1 MSKKVKTNI
10 KTGLTKSEVQKRIA
24 NNQVNYDTL
33 PKTKTIKE
41 IIKTNFFTY
50 FNMLNIALG
59 ACVFLAGLFN
69 NALYEGI
76 KNCLFMGVIF
86 TNSIISIVE
95 EIISKKIIDRLEVLT
110 ESKVKV
116 LRDGKYKELDINS
129 LVLDDIMELKSGH
142 QVVCDSIVRSGIVE
156 VNESLITGE
165 SDVITKKLGD
175 TLLSGSFIVSGTC
188 LSQVIHVAEENYV
201 SVISKEAKYVK
212 KSNSL
217 IMSSFEKILKIISFL
232 IIPLGIMLFL
242 TQMKV
247 TQGEITNSVFSSTA
261 GVIGMIPEGL
271 ILLTTSVMAV
281 SVIRLSKY
289 KVLVQGLS
297 AVETL
302 ARTDVICLDKTG
314 TLTEGKMSL
323 KKIIPY
329 KLTKKETIK
338 EILTALSYNITD
350 TNATMKA
357 IKDKYT
363 GESSWIIKEEIPF
376 SSSRKYSCISFEKK
390 GTYYLGAPEILFK
403 NKKEINKLTE
413 KYQKKY
419 RVLVL
424 AKSKEISNTLDS
436 LKLLAF
442 ILIEDIIRPSAESTL
457 KYFRKQGVEVKII
470 SGDNLSTVTR
480 ISEICGLKEIKGLD
494 TSSLSDEELT
504 KVANEYN
511 VFARVTPSGKKAII
525 ASLQSKGHTVG
536 MTGDGVNDVLALK
549 QSDCSIAL
557 GNGAD
562 STRSVSSLILLDGNF
577 DSLPKVIN
585 EGRRTINNIERSASL
600 LLMKTIYTI
609 LLILFSIISKSEY
622 FFVPIQLTLITGVT
636 IGIPSFI
643 LALEPNK
650 DLVSGNFMLKILS
663 KSIPVALT
671 VVINIMIVTLFGKCL
686 NFSSEI
692 TSTMSVILTTMTGF
706 IFLIKL
712 CKPYNF
718 IRISLITFLIS
729 LFLYACFFH
738 GTLFN
743 ISALNLHHLVVL
755 TMLTLASIFVYIVL
769 EELSNF
775 ILDSYNA
782 KNSERKRVDKRKIK
796 INIKKIIKL

>member
-1 MSKKVKTNI
+1 MSKVLKTNL
-10 KTGLTKSEVQKRIA
+10 KTGLNTKEVQQRIS
-24 NNQVNYDTL
+24 NNLVNYDTL
-33 PKTKTIKE
+33 PKTKTIKQ
-41 IIKTNFFTY
+41 IIKSNFFTY

-59 ACVFLAGLFN
+59 ACVFFVGLFN

-86 TNSIISIVE
+86 TNSVISIVE
-95 EIISKKIIDRLEVLT
+95 EIISKKIIDKLNVLT
-110 ESKVKV
+110 EEKVNV
-116 LRDGKYKELDINS
+116 LRNSQYEELEINE
-129 LVLDDIMELKSGH
+129 LVLDDIVELKSGH
-142 QVVCDSIVRSGIVE
+142 QIVCDSIVRSGVVE

-165 SDVITKKLGD
+165 SDAITKKVGD
-175 TLLSGSFIVSGTC
+175 TLLSGSFIVSGSC
-188 LSQVIHVAEENYV
+188 LAQIIHVAEDNYV
-201 SVISKEAKYVK
+201 SVISKSAKYVK
-212 KSNSL
+212 KTPSL

-232 IIPLGIMLFL
+232 IIPLGVMLFL

-247 TQGEITNSVFSSTA
+247 TDGEITSSVFTSTA

-314 TLTEGKMSL
+314 TLTEGKMTL
-323 KKIIPY
+323 KKVIPY
-329 KLTKKETIK
+329 KDLKKKDIE
-338 EILTALSYNITD
+338 EILTAICYNMND
-350 TNATMKA
+350 KNATMEA
-357 IKDKYT
+357 IKEKYNK
-363 GESSWIIKEEIPF
+363 ESSWKLKEEIPF
-376 SSSRKYSCISFEKK
+376 SSSRKFSCLSFDKK
-390 GTYYLGAPEILFK
+390 GAFYLGAGDILFK
-403 NKKEINKLTE
+403 NNKEIIKIIE

-419 RVLVL
+419 RVIVL
-424 AKSKEISNTLDS
+424 AKSKTCDFTPKN
-436 LKLLAF
+436 LKPLAF
-442 ILIEDIIRPSAESTL
+442 IMIEDIIRPSAESTL
-457 KYFRKQGVEVKII
+457 KYFKKQGIEVKII

-480 ISEICGLKEIKGLD
+480 ISEICGLKNINGLD
-494 TSSLSDEELT
+494 TSTVKEDELISIAE
-504 KVANEYN
+504 NYN
-511 VFARVTPSGKKAII
+511 VFARVTPTGKKLII
-525 ASLQSKGHTVG
+525 KSLQDKGYTVG

-562 STRSVSSLILLDGNF
+562 ATRSVSSIILLDGNF
-577 DSLPKVIN
+577 DSLPKIIN

-643 LALEPNK
+643 LALEPNHE
-650 DLVSGNFMLKILS
+650 LVSGNFLIKILN

-671 VVINIMIVTLFGKCL
+671 VVINVMIVTLFGNCL

-692 TSTMSVILTTMTGF
+692 TSTMSVILTTLTGF

-712 CKPYNF
+712 CNPYN
-718 IRISLITFLIS
+718 ILRISLITFLMS

-738 GTLFN
+738 ANLFN
-743 ISALNLHHLVVL
+743 ISELSLHHLVVL
-755 TMLTLASIFVYIVL
+755 TMLTLASIFVYVVL

-775 ILDSYNA
+775 IYDKYNE
-782 KNSERKRVDKRKIK
+782 KNVNKRKQS
-796 INIKKIIKL
+796 KKVLTFQN

>member
-1 MSKKVKTNI
+1 MSRKTKTNI
-10 KTGLTKSEVQKRIA
+10 KQGLTKKEVQERIA
-24 NNQVNYDTL
+24 KNQINYDTL
-33 PKTKTIKE
+33 PKTKTIKQ
-41 IIKTNFFTY
+41 IIKSNFFTY
-50 FNMLNIALG
+50 FNMLNITLG
-59 ACVFLAGLFN
+59 LCVFLAGLFN

-86 TNSIISIVE
+86 TNSVISIVE
-95 EIISKKIIDRLEVLT
+95 EIISKKIIDKLSVLT
-110 ESKVKV
+110 ESKVMV
-116 LRDGKYKELDINS
+116 LRDSKYSEKEINE
-129 LVLDDIMELKSGH
+129 LVLDDIIELKSGH
-142 QVVCDSIVRSGIVE
+142 QIVCDSIVRSGIVE

-165 SDVITKKLGD
+165 SDAITKKAGD
-175 TLLSGSFIVSGTC
+175 TLLSGSFIVSGSC
-188 LSQVIHVAEENYV
+188 LAQVIHVAEENYV

-212 KSNSL
+212 KTPSL
-217 IMSSFEKILKIISFL
+217 IMSSFEKILKIISFM

-247 TQGEITNSVFSSTA
+247 TNGEITSSVFSSTA

-281 SVIRLSKY
+281 SVMRLSKY

-314 TLTEGKMSL
+314 TLTEGKMTL
-323 KKIIPY
+323 KKVIPY
-329 KLTKKETIK
+329 KDVKKQDIT
-338 EILTALSYNITD
+338 EILNALSYCMTD
-350 TNATMKA
+350 SNATMEA
-357 IKDKYT
+357 IKEKYNEET
-363 GESSWIIKEEIPF
+363 SWELIEEIPF
-376 SSSRKYSCISFEKK
+376 SSSRKFSCLSFQKK
-390 GTYYLGAPEILFK
+390 GAFYLGAPEILFK
-403 NKKEINKLTE
+403 NNKEITKLTE
-413 KYQKKY
+413 KYQ
-419 RVLVL
+419 
-424 AKSKEISNTLDS
+424 AI
-436 LKLLAF
+436 

-457 KYFRKQGVEVKII
+457 KYFRKQGIEVKII
-470 SGDNLSTVTR
+470 SGDNIDTVTR
-480 ISEICGLKEIKGLD
+480 ISEICGLKDIKGID
-494 TSSLSDEELT
+494 TSIIKEESLSNVVD
-504 KVANEYN
+504 EYN
-511 VFARVTPSGKKAII
+511 VFARVTPTGKKII
-525 ASLQSKGHTVG
+525 ISSLQKKGHIVG

-577 DSLPKVIN
+577 DSLPKVID

-643 LALEPNK
+643 LALEPNH
-650 DLVSGNFMLKILS
+650 DLVTGNFLIKILN

-671 VVINIMIVTLFGKCL
+671 VVTNVMIVTLFGHCL
-686 NFSSEI
+686 NFSSEV

-718 IRISLITFLIS
+718 LRVTLITFLIS
-729 LFLYACFFH
+729 LFLFACFFYNE
-738 GTLFN
+738 LFN
-743 ISALNLHHLVVL
+743 ICKLTLDHLVVL

-769 EELSNF
+769 EELSNYL
-775 ILDSYNA
+775 LDSYN
-782 KNSERKRVDKRKIK
+782 KRNTKKSRKT
-796 INIKKIIKL
+796 KKF

>member
-1 MSKKVKTNI
+1 MSKRVKTNI
-10 KTGLTKSEVQKRIA
+10 KTGLTKREVQKRIE
-24 NNQVNYDTL
+24 NNQINYDIL
-33 PKTKTIKE
+33 PKTKTIKQ
-41 IIKTNFFTY
+41 IIKSNFFTY

-59 ACVFLAGLFN
+59 ACVFLAGLLN
-69 NALYEGI
+69 NALYEGL

-86 TNSIISIVE
+86 TNSVISIIE
-95 EIISKKIIDRLEVLT
+95 EIISKRIIDRLNVLT
-110 ESKVKV
+110 ENKIQV
-116 LRDGKYKELDINS
+116 LREGKYQEQEINT
-129 LVLDDIMELKSGH
+129 LVIDDIIELKSGH
-142 QVVCDSIVRSGIVE
+142 QVVCDSIVRKGTVE

-165 SDVITKKLGD
+165 SDAITKKVGD
-175 TLLSGSFIVSGTC
+175 TLLSGSFIVSGIC
-188 LSQVIHVAEENYV
+188 LAQIIHVAEENYI
-201 SVISKEAKYVK
+201 SEISKEAKYVK
-212 KSNSL
+212 KAPSL
-217 IMSSFEKILKIISFL
+217 IMASFEKILKIISFL

-247 TQGEITNSVFSSTA
+247 TNSEITSSVFTSTA

-314 TLTEGKMSL
+314 TLTEGKMNL

-329 KLTKKETIK
+329 TKTKQSEIK
-338 EILTALSYNITD
+338 EILTAITYNMQDKNMTIE
-350 TNATMKA
+350 A
-357 IKDKYT
+357 IKEKYT
-363 GESSWIIKEEIPF
+363 GESTWKTKEEIPF
-376 SSSRKYSCISFEKK
+376 SSERKYSCISFEKK
-390 GTYYLGAPEILFK
+390 GAYYLGAPEILFK
-403 NKKEINKLTE
+403 NNKEINSKIE

-424 AKSKEISNTLDS
+424 AKASKCTNEPKN
-436 LKLLAF
+436 LKLLA
-442 ILIEDIIRPSAESTL
+442 IIIIEDVIRASAEKTL
-457 KYFRKQGVEVKII
+457 KYFKKQGIEVKII
-470 SGDNLSTVTR
+470 SGDNLATVTR
-480 ISEICGLKEIKGLD
+480 ISEICGLKDTKGID
-494 TSSLSDEELT
+494 TSQITEEELAK
-504 KVANEYN
+504 KVNDYN
-511 VFARVTPSGKKAII
+511 IFARVTPTGKKTII
-525 ASLQSKGHTVG
+525 TSLQKNGHTVG

-562 STRSVSSLILLDGNF
+562 ATRSVSSLILLDGNF
-577 DSLPKVIN
+577 DSLPKIIN

-600 LLMKTIYTI
+600 LLMKTLYTI
-609 LLILFSIISKSEY
+609 MLILFSIISKTEY

-636 IGIPSFI
+636 IGVPSFI
-643 LALEPNK
+643 LALEPNNE
-650 DLVSGNFMLKILS
+650 LVSGNFIIKILS

-712 CKPYNF
+712 CKPYN
-718 IRISLITFLIS
+718 ILRIILITSLITI
-729 LFLYACFFH
+729 FLYACFFH
-738 GTLFN
+738 ATLFN
-743 ISALNLHHLVVL
+743 ISKLNLHHLVVL
-755 TMLTLASIFVYIVL
+755 TMLTLASIFVYVVL
-769 EELSNF
+769 EEISNYM
-775 ILDSYNA
+775 LEKHNQ
-782 KNSERKRVDKRKIK
+782 KIK
-796 INIKKIIKL
+796 KQKLDTKILKKTKWYDKF

>member
-1 MSKKVKTNI
+1 MSRRVKTNI
-10 KTGLTKSEVQKRIA
+10 KTGLTKNEVQKRIN

-33 PKTKTIKE
+33 PKTKTIKQ
-41 IIKTNFFTY
+41 IIKSNFFTY
-50 FNMLNIALG
+50 FNLLNISLG
-59 ACVFLAGLFN
+59 LCVFLVGLFN
-69 NALYEGI
+69 NAFYEGL

-86 TNSIISIVE
+86 TNSVISIVE
-95 EIISKKIIDRLEVLT
+95 EIISKRIIDNLSVLT
-110 ESKVKV
+110 ENKVKV
-116 LRDGKYKELDINS
+116 LRNGKWSEKELNA
-129 LVLDDIMELKSGH
+129 LVLDDIIELKSGH
-142 QVVCDSIVRSGIVE
+142 QIVCDSIVRNGIVE

-165 SDVITKKLGD
+165 SDAITKKTGD
-175 TLLSGSFIVSGTC
+175 TLLSGSFVISGQCTA
-188 LSQVIHVAEENYV
+188 QIIHVAEDNYV

-212 KSNSL
+212 KTPSL
-217 IMSSFEKILKIISFL
+217 IMKSFENVLKMISFL

-242 TQMKV
+242 TQMNV
-247 TQGEITNSVFSSTA
+247 TEGKITSSVFSSTA

-314 TLTEGKMSL
+314 TLTEGRMSL

-329 KLTKKETIK
+329 KDTKKK
-338 EILTALSYNITD
+338 EIEEILSSLCYHTKD
-350 TNATMKA
+350 KNATMEA
-357 IKDKYT
+357 IKEKYDK
-363 GESSWIIKEEIPF
+363 ESPWVVKEEIPF
-376 SSSRKYSCISFEKK
+376 SSSRKFSCISFEKK
-390 GTYYLGAPEILFK
+390 GSFYLGAPEILLK
-403 NKKEINKLTE
+403 NNKEINKIIE
-413 KYQKKY
+413 KHQKKY

-424 AKSKEISNTLDS
+424 AKSRNFSLTPTS
-436 LKLLAF
+436 LKPLAF

-457 KYFRKQGVEVKII
+457 KYFRKQGIEVKII

-480 ISEICGLKEIKGLD
+480 ISEICGLKNINGID
-494 TSSLSDEELT
+494 TSTLTDDEL
-504 KVANEYN
+504 KKIANDYN
-511 VFARVTPSGKKAII
+511 VFARVTPTGKKALV
-525 ASLQSKGHTVG
+525 ASLQAKGHTVA

-557 GNGAD
+557 GNGTD
-562 STRSVSSLILLDGNF
+562 TTRSVSSLILLDENF
-577 DSLPKVIN
+577 DSLPKVID

-643 LALEPNK
+643 LALEPNR
-650 DLVSGNFMLKILS
+650 DLVSGNFLIKILN

-671 VVINIMIVTLFGKCL
+671 VVINVMIVTLFGNCL
-686 NFSSEI
+686 NFGSEI

-712 CKPYNF
+712 CKPYNLL
-718 IRISLITFLIS
+718 RVTLITFLIS
-729 LFLYACFFH
+729 LFLIACFFFNE
-738 GTLFN
+738 LFN
-743 ISALNLHHLVVL
+743 ISPLTLDHLVVL

-769 EELSNF
+769 EELSNYL
-775 ILDSYNA
+775 LDKYNE
-782 KNSERKRVDKRKIK
+782 KSKKRT
-796 INIKKIIKL
+796 IKKWTL

>member
-1 MSKKVKTNI
+1 MSRRVKTNI
-10 KTGLTKSEVQKRIA
+10 KTGLTKNEVQKRIN

-33 PKTKTIKE
+33 PKTKTIKQ
-41 IIKTNFFTY
+41 IIKSNFFTY
-50 FNMLNIALG
+50 FNLLNISLG
-59 ACVFLAGLFN
+59 LCVFLVGLFN
-69 NALYEGI
+69 NAFYEGL

-86 TNSIISIVE
+86 TNSVISIVE
-95 EIISKKIIDRLEVLT
+95 EIISKRIIDNLSVLT
-110 ESKVKV
+110 ENKVKV
-116 LRDGKYKELDINS
+116 LRNGKWSEKELNA
-129 LVLDDIMELKSGH
+129 LVLDDIIELKSGH
-142 QVVCDSIVRSGIVE
+142 QIVCDSIVRNGIVE

-165 SDVITKKLGD
+165 SDAITKKTGD
-175 TLLSGSFIVSGTC
+175 TLLSGSFVISGQCTA
-188 LSQVIHVAEENYV
+188 QIIHVAEDNYV

-212 KSNSL
+212 KTPSL
-217 IMSSFEKILKIISFL
+217 IMKSFENVLKMISFL

-242 TQMKV
+242 TQMNV
-247 TQGEITNSVFSSTA
+247 TEGEITSSVFSSTA

-314 TLTEGKMSL
+314 TLTEGRMSL

-329 KLTKKETIK
+329 KDTKKK
-338 EILTALSYNITD
+338 EIEEILSSLCYHTKD
-350 TNATMKA
+350 KNATMEA
-357 IKDKYT
+357 IKEKYDK
-363 GESSWIIKEEIPF
+363 ESPWVVKEEIPF
-376 SSSRKYSCISFEKK
+376 SSSRKFSCISFEKK
-390 GTYYLGAPEILFK
+390 GSFYLGAPEILLK
-403 NKKEINKLTE
+403 NNKEINKIIE
-413 KYQKKY
+413 KHQKKY

-424 AKSKEISNTLDS
+424 AKSRNFSLTPTS
-436 LKLLAF
+436 LKPLAF

-457 KYFRKQGVEVKII
+457 KYFRKQGIEVKII

-480 ISEICGLKEIKGLD
+480 ISEICGLKNINGID
-494 TSSLSDEELT
+494 TSTLTDDEL
-504 KVANEYN
+504 KKIANDYN
-511 VFARVTPSGKKAII
+511 VFARVTPTGKKALV
-525 ASLQSKGHTVG
+525 ASLQAKGHTVA

-557 GNGAD
+557 GNGTD
-562 STRSVSSLILLDGNF
+562 TTRSVSSLILLDENF
-577 DSLPKVIN
+577 DSLPKVID

-643 LALEPNK
+643 LALEPNR
-650 DLVSGNFMLKILS
+650 DLVSGNFLIKILN

-671 VVINIMIVTLFGKCL
+671 VVINVMIVTLFGNCL
-686 NFSSEI
+686 NFGSEI

-712 CKPYNF
+712 CKPYNLL
-718 IRISLITFLIS
+718 RVTLITFLIS
-729 LFLYACFFH
+729 LFLIACFFFNE
-738 GTLFN
+738 LFN
-743 ISALNLHHLVVL
+743 ISPLTLDHLVVL

-769 EELSNF
+769 EELSNYL
-775 ILDSYNA
+775 LDKYNE
-782 KNSERKRVDKRKIK
+782 KSKKRT
-796 INIKKIIKL
+796 IKKWTL

>member
-116 LRDGKYKELDINS
+116 LRDGNYKELDINS

-247 TQGEITNSVFSSTA
+247 TEGEITSSVFSSTA

-338 EILTALSYNITD
+338 EILTALSYNMTD

-424 AKSKEISNTLDS
+424 AKSKEIANTLDS

-577 DSLPKVIN
+577 DSLPKIIN

-782 KNSERKRVDKRKIK
+782 KNSKRKRVDKRKIK

>member
-247 TQGEITNSVFSSTA
+247 TEGEITSSVFSSTA

-338 EILTALSYNITD
+338 EILTALSYNMTD

-511 VFARVTPSGKKAII
+511 VFARVTPSGKQAII

-577 DSLPKVIN
+577 DSLPKIIN

-782 KNSERKRVDKRKIK
+782 KNSKRKRVAKRKIK
-796 INIKKIIKL
+796 INFKKIIKL

>member
-1 MSKKVKTNI
+1 MSRKTKTNI
-10 KTGLTKSEVQKRIA
+10 KQGLTKKEVQERIA
-24 NNQVNYDTL
+24 KNQINYDTL
-33 PKTKTIKE
+33 PKTKTIKQ
-41 IIKTNFFTY
+41 IIKSNFFTY
-50 FNMLNIALG
+50 FNMLNITLG
-59 ACVFLAGLFN
+59 LCVFLAGLFN

-86 TNSIISIVE
+86 TNSVISIVE
-95 EIISKKIIDRLEVLT
+95 EIISKKIIDKLSVLT
-110 ESKVKV
+110 ESKVMV
-116 LRDGKYKELDINS
+116 LRDSKYSEKEINE
-129 LVLDDIMELKSGH
+129 LVLDDIIELESGH
-142 QVVCDSIVRSGIVE
+142 QIVCDSIVRSGIVE

-165 SDVITKKLGD
+165 SDAITKKAGD
-175 TLLSGSFIVSGTC
+175 TLLGGSFIVSGSC
-188 LSQVIHVAEENYV
+188 LAQVIHVAEENYV

-212 KSNSL
+212 KTPSL
-217 IMSSFEKILKIISFL
+217 IMSSFEKILKIISFM

-247 TQGEITNSVFSSTA
+247 TNGEITSSVFSSTA

-281 SVIRLSKY
+281 SVMRLSKY

-314 TLTEGKMSL
+314 TLTEGKMTL
-323 KKIIPY
+323 KKVIPY
-329 KLTKKETIK
+329 KDVKKQDIT
-338 EILTALSYNITD
+338 EILNALSYCMTD
-350 TNATMKA
+350 SNATMEA
-357 IKDKYT
+357 IKEKYNEET
-363 GESSWIIKEEIPF
+363 SWELIEEIPF
-376 SSSRKYSCISFEKK
+376 SSSRKFSCLSFQKK
-390 GTYYLGAPEILFK
+390 GAFYLGAPEILFK
-403 NKKEINKLTE
+403 NNKEITKLTE

-424 AKSKEISNTLDS
+424 AKSRVCDFTPKN
-436 LKLLAF
+436 LKPLAI

-457 KYFRKQGVEVKII
+457 KYFRKQGIEVKII
-470 SGDNLSTVTR
+470 SGDNIDTVTR
-480 ISEICGLKEIKGLD
+480 ISEICGLKDIKGID
-494 TSSLSDEELT
+494 TSIIKEESLSNVVD
-504 KVANEYN
+504 EYN
-511 VFARVTPSGKKAII
+511 VFARVTPTGKKII
-525 ASLQSKGHTVG
+525 ISSLQKKGHIVG

-577 DSLPKVIN
+577 DSLPKVID

-643 LALEPNK
+643 LALEPNH
-650 DLVSGNFMLKILS
+650 DLVTGNFLIKILN

-671 VVINIMIVTLFGKCL
+671 VVTNVMIVTLFGHCL
-686 NFSSEI
+686 NFSSEV

-718 IRISLITFLIS
+718 LRVTLITFLIS
-729 LFLYACFFH
+729 LFLFACFFYNE
-738 GTLFN
+738 LFN
-743 ISALNLHHLVVL
+743 ICKLTLDHLVVL

-769 EELSNF
+769 EELSNYL
-775 ILDSYNA
+775 LDSYN
-782 KNSERKRVDKRKIK
+782 KRNTKKSRKT
-796 INIKKIIKL
+796 KKF